1 MERQKRQKTLKE
13 GKKGGKHPWRSMFQ
27 KNVYMEEI
35 INRFKTHL
43 ERLGYSKTSVYMLPR
58 CVREFLEV
66 QQVKGLH
73 AIAPVQVT
81 RHYGHLQTRPNKQR
95 PGGLSESHINH
106 HVYALK
112 TFFKWLEANG
122 EIPTNP
128 VSGLTFPSPKT
139 RPREILSQDEVRK
152 LYGTCG
158 DYRERAVLGI
168 YYGCGL
174 RRTEG
179 IKLDLKDVHFRTGL
193 LYVREGKGAKRRVVP
208 MGRQVKNDLQTYV
221 CKERKAKPGEPAFL
235 IGHTGNRM
243 GGERAAKILK
253 GLLERAGIDREVTLH
268 SLRHSIATHL
278 LESGLAVENVRE
290 FLGHSHLESTQIY
303 TRVSREQTGKL

>member
-1 MERQKRQKTLKE
+1 MEK
-13 GKKGGKHPWRSMFQ
+13 
-27 KNVYMEEI
+27 I
-35 INRFKTHL
+35 INRFKVHL
-43 ERLGYSKTSVYMLPR
+43 ERLGYSKTTLYMLPK
-58 CVREFLEV
+58 CVKEFLEV
-66 QQVKGLH
+66 QKIKALDT
-73 AIAPVQVT
+73 ITPVQIQQ
-81 RHYGHLQTRPNKQR
+81 HHEYLQTRPNKRR

-122 EIPTNP
+122 EIQINP
-128 VSGLTFPSPKT
+128 ISSLEFPSPKT
-139 RPREILSQDEVRK
+139 KPREILTPDEIRK
-152 LYGTCG
+152 LYDTCEN
-158 DYRERAVLGI
+158 YRERAILSI

-208 MGRQVKNDLQTYV
+208 MSKQVQDDLKTYAY
-221 CKERKAKPGEPAFL
+221 KERKAKPGEPAFL
-235 IGHTGNRM
+235 IGHTGTRINENR
-243 GGERAAKILK
+243 ASKILK
-253 GLLERAGIDREVTLH
+253 TLLEKAEIKREITLH

-278 LESGLAVENVRE
+278 LEAGLGVENVRE

-303 TRVSREQTGKL
+303 TRISKKQISKL

>member
-1 MERQKRQKTLKE
+1 MKE
-13 GKKGGKHPWRSMFQ
+13 ETIH
-27 KNVYMEEI
+27 
-35 INRFKTHL
+35 RFKTHL
-43 ERLGYSKTSVYMLPR
+43 ERLGYSKTSLYMLPR
-58 CVREFLEV
+58 CVKEFLECQGHSRIETITSADIV
-66 QQVKGLH
+66 RHHEYLQQ
-73 AIAPVQVT
+73 
-81 RHYGHLQTRPNKQR
+81 RPNKRR

-122 EIPTNP
+122 EIQTNP
-128 VSGLTFPSPKT
+128 ISSLEFPSPKT
-139 RPREILSQDEVRK
+139 KPREVLTAPEIKALYELCETFKERAILSV
-152 LYGTCG
+152 
-158 DYRERAVLGI
+158 

-208 MGRQVKNDLQTYV
+208 MSKQVQDDLKTYV
-221 CKERKAKPGEPAFL
+221 FKERRTKQGETAFL
-235 IGHTGNRM
+235 IGHTGMRM
-243 GGERAAKILK
+243 SGDRAGKILK
-253 GLLERAGIDREVTLH
+253 ELLEKAEIKREITLH

-278 LESGLAVENVRE
+278 LEAGLDVENVRE

-303 TRVSREQTGKL
+303 TRISKQQLRKLC

>member
-1 MERQKRQKTLKE
+1 MEK
-13 GKKGGKHPWRSMFQ
+13 
-27 KNVYMEEI
+27 I
-35 INRFKTHL
+35 IDRFKIYL
-43 ERLGYSKTSVYMLPR
+43 ERLGYSKTTLYMLPK
-58 CVREFLEV
+58 CVKEFLEV
-66 QQVKGLH
+66 QQIKSLDTIIPAQIQQH
-73 AIAPVQVT
+73 
-81 RHYGHLQTRPNKQR
+81 HEYLQQRPNKRR

-122 EIPTNP
+122 EIQINP
-128 VSGLTFPSPKT
+128 ISSLEFPSPKT
-139 RPREILSQDEVRK
+139 KPREILSSEEIRK
-152 LYGTCG
+152 LYDTCEN
-158 DYRERAVLGI
+158 YRERAILSI

-208 MGRQVKNDLQTYV
+208 MSKQVQDDLKTYAY
-221 CKERKAKPGEPAFL
+221 KERKAKLGEPAFL
-235 IGHTGNRM
+235 IGDMGRRINENR
-243 GGERAAKILK
+243 ASKILK
-253 GLLERAGIDREVTLH
+253 TLLEKAEIKREITLH

-278 LESGLAVENVRE
+278 LEAGLGVENVRE

-303 TRVSREQTGKL
+303 TRISKKQISKL

>member
-1 MERQKRQKTLKE
+1 MENL
-13 GKKGGKHPWRSMFQ
+13 
-27 KNVYMEEI
+27 I
-35 INRFKTHL
+35 IRFKTHL
-43 ERLGYSKTSVYMLPR
+43 ERLGYSKTTLYMLPK
-58 CVREFLEV
+58 CVKEFLEV
-66 QQVKGLH
+66 QQIKALDTITPAQIQQH
-73 AIAPVQVT
+73 
-81 RHYGHLQTRPNKQR
+81 HEYLQTRPNKRR

-122 EIPTNP
+122 ELAINP
-128 VSGLTFPSPKT
+128 ISSLEFPSPKT
-139 RPREILSQDEVRK
+139 KPREILTQTEIRK
-152 LYGTCG
+152 LYDQCEN
-158 DYRERAVLGI
+158 YRERAILSV

-208 MGRQVKNDLQTYV
+208 MSKQVQDDLKTYAY
-221 CKERKAKPGEPAFL
+221 KERKAKPGETAFL
-235 IGHTGNRM
+235 IGQMGRRINENR
-243 GGERAAKILK
+243 ASKILK
-253 GLLERAGIDREVTLH
+253 TLLEKAEIKREITLH

-278 LESGLAVENVRE
+278 LEAGLSLENVRE

-303 TRVSREQTGKL
+303 TRISKQQLGKL